1 MDVDDLLLLYVSQKY
16 QKKNRRCWV
25 HETLQRREELGESHT
40 LIRELSSFEDKFY
53 SYFRMSQYQFQG
65 ILDIV
70 KEDISKSQTNFR
82 NPISARD
89 RLAVCL
95 RYLATGD
102 SYKTV
107 YLNYRLGKSTVA
119 TIIPE
124 VCDTI
129 WKKLQ
134 PLYMPIPSTD
144 WRKIADGFQERWQS
158 PNCIGSLDGKHVVI
172 QAPSNSGSTFYNY
185 KGGFSIVLMALVD
198 HKYGFTIIDVGG
210 HGSNSDGGIFAQ
222 SALGKAIKNYN
233 LAIPQPRPLPGFSQ
247 PIHHVIVA
255 DEAFPLSQNII
266 RIYNYRLSG
275 ARRVVENSFGILA
288 SKWEVYQRRIKL
300 QPQNVDKV
308 IKATCVLHNYII
320 KTTDPTRHNQAPECM
335 AESNTSGAIQNL
347 QQCGNQTLREA
358 FLIREAYKDYFM
370 STTGAVPWQQNVC
383 FGVAQ

>member
-1 MDVDDLLLLYVSQKY
+1 MNQ
-16 QKKNRRCWV
+16 Q
-25 HETLQRREELGESHT
+25 H
-40 LIRELSSFEDKFY
+40 
-53 SYFRMSQYQFQG
+53 
-65 ILDIV
+65 
-70 KEDISKSQTNFR
+70 KSQTHFR

-102 SYKTV
+102 SYKTI

-129 WKKLQ
+129 WQKLQ
-134 PLYMPIPSTD
+134 PQYMPIPNEEAWT
-144 WRKIADGFQERWQS
+144 KIADGFQERWQF
-158 PNCIGSLDGKHVVI
+158 PNCIGALDGKHVVI

-198 HKYGFTIIDVGG
+198 HRYCFTIIDVGG
-210 HGSNSDGGIFAQ
+210 HGSNSDG
-222 SALGKAIKNYN
+222 
-233 LAIPQPRPLPGFSQ
+233 
-247 PIHHVIVA
+247 
-255 DEAFPLSQNII
+255 AFPLSQNVMRPFPGKDLDEAR
-266 RIYNYRLSG
+266 RIYNYRLSR

-320 KTTDPTRHNQAPECM
+320 KTTDPSNQHQAPECL
-335 AESNTSGAIQNL
+335 AESSSSGAVQNL
-347 QQCGNQTLREA
+347 QQCGNHPSKEA
-358 FLIREAYKDYFM
+358 FLIREAYKDYFT
-370 STTGAVPWQQNVC
+370 STTGAVPWQQNALEWLNRELNC
-383 FGVAQ
+383 S

>member
-1 MDVDDLLLLYVSQKY
+1 MF
-16 QKKNRRCWV
+16 C
-25 HETLQRREELGESHT
+25 
-40 LIRELSSFEDKFY
+40 
-53 SYFRMSQYQFQG
+53 
-65 ILDIV
+65 
-70 KEDISKSQTNFR
+70 
-82 NPISARD
+82 
-89 RLAVCL
+89 

-102 SYKTV
+102 SYKTI

-129 WKKLQ
+129 WQKLQ
-134 PLYMPIPSTD
+134 PQYMPIPNEDAWTQ
-144 WRKIADGFQERWQS
+144 IADGFQERWQF
-158 PNCIGSLDGKHVVI
+158 PNCIGALDGKHVVI

-198 HKYGFTIIDVGG
+198 HRYCFTIIDVGG

-222 SALGKAIKNYN
+222 SALGKAIKSDN

-247 PIHHVIVA
+247 PIPHVIVA
-255 DEAFPLSQNII
+255 DEAFPLSQNVMRPFPGKDLDEAR
-266 RIYNYRLSG
+266 RIYNYRLSR

-320 KTTDPTRHNQAPECM
+320 KTTDPSNQHQAPECL
-335 AESNTSGAIQNL
+335 AESSSSGAVQNL
-347 QQCGNQTLREA
+347 QQCGNHPSKEA

-370 STTGAVPWQQNVC
+370 STTGAVPWQQNAC